1 MNRTFDTIALR
12 ITPLTPVHVGCGTD
26 FDPTNYVIDG
36 DLLYHFDPSLA
47 DLGDA
52 GRNALRAALKG
63 RGTDLILQV
72 QRFFHA
78 QREVFKGV
86 ATGCVSVSVGVAS
99 QYRDRVGTVA
109 QREAD
114 GGRVVNLLEIER
126 TSHHPHSGIPY
137 LPGSSLKG
145 AMRTA
150 WLDKVNGGRGRESP
164 DEKGAAMERRVLGG
178 SFHQDPFRL
187 VRVADAAGSQVASK
201 VFFATNHRKQE
212 VTPRDGQPP
221 REKDL
226 AVRREAILGGQ
237 MHALAGEI
245 RFDLLAGVGEP
256 KDRDGKLLTPGT
268 KHRIADFAA
277 LAKACNAFYLKRL
290 EAECAILEG
299 RRFAE
304 PAWLAS
310 FLDLVKA
317 MRPDLDDGRVM
328 LLRVGRH
335 SGAESVTPDGVRN
348 IRIMTGRDKPLKWS
362 SDGATTLWLAAETER
377 DRSGMLPFGWV
388 LVEPEGIAP
397 SSQLAEWC
405 ARQPKPDLDAI
416 RASLAQARKTAAESA
431 ARQRQAAKNLAAARE
446 LEVRLAREK
455 EQRLQS
461 LSNNGRAIAAL
472 VEACE
477 VRAKEGRKDPFNPGQ
492 GLYART
498 LQLTK
503 AALAEGSNWNAVERR
518 ELAEAIEVWL
528 PKSVERL
535 DRKDD
540 WKDARK
546 RLQLALLRQGAT

>member
-99 QYRDRVGTVA
+99 QYRDRIGTVA

-114 GGRVVNLLEIER
+114 GSRVVNLLEIER

-377 DRSGMLPFGWV
+377 DRSGMLPFGW
-388 LVEPEGIAP
+388 L
-397 SSQLAEWC
+397 LAELADTPPDPSVEGWC
-405 ARQPKPDLDAI
+405 ADQPRTDLAAI
-416 RASLAQARKTAAESA
+416 RARLADARHRATEEAERLRRIAAERQAHELAEA
-431 ARQRQAAKNLAAARE
+431 ARHAERE
-446 LEVRLAREK
+446 
-455 EQRLQS
+455 
-461 LSNNGRAIAAL
+461 AAL
-472 VEACE
+472 ASMRAEGKLIAEFVEACE
-477 VRAKEGRKDPFNPGQ
+477 ARQRSNRKDPCNPGA
-492 GLYART
+492 GIYGRAS
-498 LQLTK
+498 
-503 AALAEGSNWNAVERR
+503 ALAKVA
-518 ELAEAIEVWL
+518 LADGGGWSPDDRVALAQALSEWL
-528 PKSVERL
+528 PRVVDKL

-546 RLQLALLRQGAT
+546 RLKLAVLLGQ